1 MKEDRPWGW
10 YEVIEQGDRY
20 KVKSVEIQPGQKL
33 SLHLHHHR
41 AEHWIVVGGTLK
53 VEVDG
58 KETLIF
64 ENQSTY
70 IPANSMHKLSNPGM
84 IPLRMIEVQT
94 GSYLG
99 EDDNNIMRT
108 EHDNQL

>member
-58 KETLIF
+58 KETLVF
-64 ENQSTY
+64 DNQSTY
-70 IPANSMHKLSNPGM
+70 CLLYTSPSPRDLSTS
-84 IPLRMIEVQT
+84 RMP
-94 GSYLG
+94 SSA
-99 EDDNNIMRT
+99 
-108 EHDNQL
+108 